1 MSVVLDASA
10 VLALIFEEPG
20 GEIVLAESKGSLLS
34 TVNFDEV
41 LLKSAEWRISAEDV
55 LAQLGR
61 LEVSLVPFDLAQAK
75 VSATLQPILHKKGI
89 SFAGRACM
97 ALATTTGSVIL
108 TGDKGWAL
116 LDLGLDIRLIR

>member
-10 VLALIFEEPG
+10 VLAVIFEEPG
-20 GEIVLAESKGSLLS
+20 SEIVLAASKGSLLS
-34 TVNFDEV
+34 TVNFVEV
-41 LLKSAEWRISAEDV
+41 LLKSAEWRIAAEDV

-75 VSATLQPILHKKGI
+75 VSATLHPILHEKGI
-89 SFAGRACM
+89 SFADRACM
-97 ALATTTGSVIL
+97 ALATTTGSAIL
-108 TGDKGWAL
+108 TGDKDWAL